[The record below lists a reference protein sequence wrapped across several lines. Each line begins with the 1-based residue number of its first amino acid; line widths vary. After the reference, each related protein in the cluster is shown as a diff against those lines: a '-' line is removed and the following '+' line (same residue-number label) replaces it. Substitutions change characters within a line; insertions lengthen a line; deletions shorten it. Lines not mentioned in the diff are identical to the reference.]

1 VVATISIQDDVSI
14 ETQEAVAEL
23 GRQGLKLAIASGDS
37 EAAVQAAA
45 TFLGITEYHA
55 RLDFNEKLALVRQL
69 QTAGGDV
76 LMVGDG
82 INDGPVLAAA
92 DVSCALTEG
101 SAVAQSAADLL
112 LLNRSIRALSQGVLL
127 ARRARRVVQQNLTW
141 ALIYNVTMVPLAAA
155 GYIAPWVAA
164 LGMSVSSV
172 AVVLN
177 AARLAAA
184 RPVAVTAV
192 VA

>member
-1 VVATISIQDDVSI
+1 
-14 ETQEAVAEL
+14 
-23 GRQGLKLAIASGDS
+23 
-37 EAAVQAAA
+37 
-45 TFLGITEYHA
+45 
-55 RLDFNEKLALVRQL
+55 
-69 QTAGGDV
+69 
-76 LMVGDG
+76 
-82 INDGPVLAAA
+82 
-92 DVSCALTEG
+92 
-101 SAVAQSAADLL
+101 
-112 LLNRSIRALSQGVLL
+112 
-127 ARRARRVVQQNLTW
+127 LTW